1 MWLKHVI
8 IPMSLGIL
16 IYLFFRDKDSLIIHK
31 FITNLPNYNSNVL
44 SSFFRYNLP
53 DGLWLYA
60 SMMSMVL
67 IWRKTINR
75 HSVFWIIL
83 LPILALFTEGVQFL
97 EPAYGTF
104 DVRDIFVYFLA
115 TMLCFV
121 QCNFNFSHKII

>member
-1 MWLKHVI
+1 
-8 IPMSLGIL
+8 MSLGIL

-67 IWRKTINR
+67 IWRKTINW

-83 LPILALFTEGVQFL
+83 LPILALFTEGVQFFK
-97 EPAYGTF
+97 PAYGTF
-104 DVRDIFVYFLA
+104 DYYDVVAYLVATVLA
-115 TMLCFV
+115 MY
-121 QCNFNFSHKII
+121 QCKFKK